1 MHAPAIVFQKPC
13 TLSVQ
18 QLALRP
24 VQPEDAVIQVHH
36 SGISTGTERLLWD
49 GSMPPF
55 PGMGYPLVPGYESV
69 GVVTRADNQGA
80 VAVGDTVFVPGS
92 RSFADAHNLFGG
104 AGGTLVAPADKL
116 VAVPPTMG
124 ADALLLALAATA
136 YHSVSRGG
144 KQAPAEP
151 PQLIVGHGVMGRLL
165 ARLTVA
171 AGATPPTV
179 WETQPARM
187 SGAQGYRVC
196 HPDDDPRHDYTSI
209 YDVSG
214 DNGLLNRL
222 IARLAHGGEVVL
234 AGFYHA
240 PLAFDFAPAFMR
252 EARVRVAAEW
262 TRSDMR
268 AVAELL
274 REQRLDLSGL
284 VTHHAT
290 PAQAK
295 QAYDTAFGDANCLKM
310 ALDWSNT

>member
-24 VQPEDAVIQVHH
+24 VQPEDAVIQAQH

-136 YHSVSRGG
+136 YHMLTGS
-144 KQAPAEP
+144 APFADSNPAIVISHHLSAAP
-151 PQLIVGHGVMGRLL
+151 PAIGAGH
-165 ARLTVA
+165 
-171 AGATPPTV
+171 P
-179 WETQPARM
+179 
-187 SGAQGYRVC
+187 
-196 HPDDDPRHDYTSI
+196 
-209 YDVSG
+209 
-214 DNGLLNRL
+214 
-222 IARLAHGGEVVL
+222 
-234 AGFYHA
+234 
-240 PLAFDFAPAFMR
+240 
-252 EARVRVAAEW
+252 
-262 TRSDMR
+262 
-268 AVAELL
+268 EL
-274 REQRLDLSGL
+274 S
-284 VTHHAT
+284 
-290 PAQAK
+290 
-295 QAYDTAFGDANCLKM
+295 
-310 ALDWSNT
+310 ALGPV